1 MLEKRSPKKKL
12 TPHQQRELDVAIHFL
27 EGVVRRDPEYVDAL
41 QLLGDDYTR
50 RGKFQAGLDVDTRLA
65 QLRPDDPLVYYNLA
79 CSYSLTS
86 QIDAAV
92 AALDRALNLG
102 YRDFQWL
109 SRDPDLR
116 ALRKHPLF
124 ENIRAMV
131 RKLKVGTD

>member
-1 MLEKRSPKKKL
+1 MPEKRSPQKKL

-50 RGKFQAGLDVDTRLA
+50 RGKFKAGLDVDARLA
-65 QLRPDDPLVYYNLA
+65 QLRPDDPLVHYNLA

-86 QIDAAV
+86 QMDAAV
-92 AALDRALNLG
+92 AALDRALDLG
-102 YRDFQWL
+102 YQDFQWL

-116 ALRKHPLF
+116 ALRKDPLY
-124 ENIRAMV
+124 ENIRVKV
-131 RKLKVGTD
+131 RRLKASTA